1 MGCSSSKA
9 AEETDK
15 RQNENVNPQDNNNDE
30 EEDNDSQQ
38 DYEKQKP
45 FEYDLV
51 PELDESQK
59 QFVKDSYDAV
69 FACNSVKNLHKNGW
83 NYLLSNAFK
92 KRFQD
97 KSDQKKFCPLCV
109 LGETNKGKTYIVN
122 LLTNN
127 KLKSGFEHKTE
138 GLSCKFTDFSFE
150 DEEENPEEKKTG
162 EEKFLVFDSA
172 GRSEPLLIDPEERK
186 KLKDEDLKRTV
197 ESNNRDLK
205 LSETFMK
212 NLLIKNS
219 KIIIVVVNQLSLAEQ
234 YFLYELK
241 NDANFEELYV
251 LHNLFNFKNKN
262 DMLNYINETIVNSL
276 YFDITKDYY
285 QIDSAKENTIDK
297 PFYFVEQQ
305 EKNGREK
312 SVITHLILGDI
323 ETDDQWIKNF
333 NEKTI
338 DFIKTKMQVCW
349 ARDFFYV
356 EQILE
361 DELKY
366 ENIIDEHAKLKVEKE
381 NNENEEDDWEKGKL
395 KLENRGNNSAL
406 SNVAEN
412 FEENREFNLIG
423 FTPDYIFYKNEKN
436 KEFVIEVECAGI
448 KDDNIKITGET
459 IKGKVYF
466 HILGRKKFP
475 REIKEKDKPFSIYFS
490 VNTEKENIKI
500 DTSEK
505 INNIRPTYENGIYRK
520 VFPMYKDEI
529 ITMRNDKEGGCNI
542 I

>member
-1 MGCSSSKA
+1 MGNGSSRVNKDNKK
-9 AEETDK
+9 EEIIVANSRIDNKSEDK
-15 RQNENVNPQDNNNDE
+15 ESER
-30 EEDNDSQQ
+30 S
-38 DYEKQKP
+38 YEIEKP
-45 FEYDLV
+45 FEY
-51 PELDESQK
+51 ELNQELNPYQEKFLKS
-59 QFVKDSYDAV
+59 SYDAI
-69 FACNSVKNLHKNGW
+69 FSCNSIKNLHKNGW
-83 NYLLSNAFK
+83 NYSISNVFK

-97 KSDQKKFCPLCV
+97 KENPKKFCPLCI
-109 LGETNKGKTYIVN
+109 LGETNKGKTYIIN

-127 KLKSGFEHKTE
+127 KLKSGFEFKTE
-138 GLSCKFTDFSFE
+138 GLSLKFTDFSFN
-150 DEEENPEEKKTG
+150 DEGEIYEEPIKSG

-251 LHNLFNFKNKN
+251 VHNLFNFKDKK
-262 DMLNYINETIVNSL
+262 DMLDYIDNTIVNSL

-285 QIDSAKENTIDK
+285 QIDSERENNIDK

-305 EKNGREK
+305 EKNGREQ

-323 ETDDQWIKNF
+323 ETRDEWIKNF
-333 NEKTI
+333 NDKTI
-338 DFIKTKMQVCW
+338 DFIKTKMQICY
-349 ARDFFYV
+349 AKDFFFV
-356 EQILE
+356 EKILE
-361 DELKY
+361 DELTY
-366 ENIIDEHAKLKVEKE
+366 ENIIDEKAKLKNEKS
-381 NNENEEDDWEKGKL
+381 NENSEDD
-395 KLENRGNNSAL
+395 
-406 SNVAEN
+406 N
-412 FEENREFNLIG
+412 FEENREFSLVG
-423 FTPDYIFYKNEKN
+423 FTPDYLFYKDEKN
-436 KEFVIEVECAGI
+436 KKFVIEVECAGL
-448 KDDNIKITGET
+448 KDDDMKITGKT

-466 HILGRKKFP
+466 HIQGKKKFP

-505 INNIRPTYENGIYRK
+505 INNIKPTYELGIYKK
-520 VFPMYKDEI
+520 VFPMGKAEI
-529 ITMRNDKEGGCNI
+529 ITERNDKDGGCNI

>member
-1 MGCSSSKA
+1 
-9 AEETDK
+9 
-15 RQNENVNPQDNNNDE
+15 
-30 EEDNDSQQ
+30 
-38 DYEKQKP
+38 
-45 FEYDLV
+45 
-51 PELDESQK
+51 
-59 QFVKDSYDAV
+59 
-69 FACNSVKNLHKNGW
+69 
-83 NYLLSNAFK
+83 
-92 KRFQD
+92 
-97 KSDQKKFCPLCV
+97 
-109 LGETNKGKTYIVN
+109 
-122 LLTNN
+122 
-127 KLKSGFEHKTE
+127 
-138 GLSCKFTDFSFE
+138 
-150 DEEENPEEKKTG
+150 
-162 EEKFLVFDSA
+162 
-172 GRSEPLLIDPEERK
+172 
-186 KLKDEDLKRTV
+186 
-197 ESNNRDLK
+197 
-205 LSETFMK
+205 MK

-366 ENIIDEHAKLKVEKE
+366 ENIIDEHAKLKVEKD
-381 NNENEEDDWEKGKL
+381 NNENEEDDNWEKGKL
-395 KLENRGNNSAL
+395 KLENRGNNSAI

>member
-1 MGCSSSKA
+1 MGGGNSKVNKDNKKREIIVA
-9 AEETDK
+9 NSLIENKSEDK
-15 RQNENVNPQDNNNDE
+15 ESER
-30 EEDNDSQQ
+30 S
-38 DYEKQKP
+38 YEIEKP
-45 FEYDLV
+45 FEY
-51 PELDESQK
+51 ELNQELNPYQEKFLKS
-59 QFVKDSYDAV
+59 SYDAI
-69 FACNSVKNLHKNGW
+69 FSCNSIKNLHKNGL
-83 NYLLSNAFK
+83 NYSISNAFK

-97 KSDQKKFCPLCV
+97 KENPKKFCPLCI
-109 LGETNKGKTYIVN
+109 LGETNKGKTYIIN

-127 KLKSGFEHKTE
+127 KLKSGFEFKTE
-138 GLSCKFTDFSFE
+138 GLSLKFTDFSFN
-150 DEEENPEEKKTG
+150 DEGEIYEETIKSG

-251 LHNLFNFKNKN
+251 VHNLFNFKDKK
-262 DMLNYINETIVNSL
+262 DMLDYIDNTIVNSL

-285 QIDSAKENTIDK
+285 QIDSERENNIDK

-305 EKNGREK
+305 EKNGREQ

-323 ETDDQWIKNF
+323 ETRDEWIKNF
-333 NEKTI
+333 NDKTI
-338 DFIKTKMQVCW
+338 DFIKTKMQICY
-349 ARDFFYV
+349 AKDFFFV
-356 EQILE
+356 EKILE
-361 DELKY
+361 DELTY
-366 ENIIDEHAKLKVEKE
+366 ENIIDEKAKLKNEKS
-381 NNENEEDDWEKGKL
+381 NENSEDDWENGKL
-395 KLENRGNNSAL
+395 KMENRRVNYTDNNE
-406 SNVAEN
+406 AEN
-412 FEENREFNLIG
+412 FEENREFSLIG
-423 FTPDYIFYKNEKN
+423 FTPDYLFYKDEKN
-436 KEFVIEVECAGI
+436 KKFVIEVECAGL
-448 KDDNIKITGET
+448 KDDDMKITGKT

-466 HILGRKKFP
+466 HIQGKKKFP

-505 INNIRPTYENGIYRK
+505 INNIKPTYELGIYKK
-520 VFPMYKDEI
+520 VFPMGKAEI
-529 ITMRNDKEGGCNI
+529 ITERNDKDGGCNI

>member
-1 MGCSSSKA
+1 M
-9 AEETDK
+9 
-15 RQNENVNPQDNNNDE
+15 R
-30 EEDNDSQQ
+30 
-38 DYEKQKP
+38 
-45 FEYDLV
+45 
-51 PELDESQK
+51 
-59 QFVKDSYDAV
+59 
-69 FACNSVKNLHKNGW
+69 
-83 NYLLSNAFK
+83 K
-92 KRFQD
+92 KI
-97 KSDQKKFCPLCV
+97 QKK
-109 LGETNKGKTYIVN
+109 
-122 LLTNN
+122 
-127 KLKSGFEHKTE
+127 
-138 GLSCKFTDFSFE
+138 
-150 DEEENPEEKKTG
+150 KKTG

-205 LSETFMK
+205 LSEIFMK

-395 KLENRGNNSAL
+395 KLENRGNNSATN
-406 SNVAEN
+406 NVAEN

-529 ITMRNDKEGGCNI
+529 ITMRNDIEGGCNI

>member
-1 MGCSSSKA
+1 M
-9 AEETDK
+9 
-15 RQNENVNPQDNNNDE
+15 
-30 EEDNDSQQ
+30 
-38 DYEKQKP
+38 
-45 FEYDLV
+45 
-51 PELDESQK
+51 
-59 QFVKDSYDAV
+59 
-69 FACNSVKNLHKNGW
+69 
-83 NYLLSNAFK
+83 
-92 KRFQD
+92 
-97 KSDQKKFCPLCV
+97 
-109 LGETNKGKTYIVN
+109 
-122 LLTNN
+122 
-127 KLKSGFEHKTE
+127 
-138 GLSCKFTDFSFE
+138 
-150 DEEENPEEKKTG
+150 
-162 EEKFLVFDSA
+162 DSA
-172 GRSEPLLIDPEERK
+172 GRSEPLLIDPELRK
-186 KLKDEDLKRTV
+186 TLKDEDLKRTV

-381 NNENEEDDWEKGKL
+381 NNENEDDDNWEKGKL
-395 KLENRGNNSAL
+395 KLENRGNNSATN
-406 SNVAEN
+406 NVAEN